1 MVLCSSLWLAV
12 SLLGLVFLL
21 APVSELLVFEL
32 LLVSALSPVLLLP
45 LLAPL
50 LVPVL
55 GELLLT
61 P

>member
-1 MVLCSSLWLAV
+1 M